1 MRKNGIIPSCMN
13 KRYITPPT
21 SIEIYFIISLR
32 NEIIRFHVMTLNV
45 LAIVL
50 LLQNTYTTYWYEE
63 RYPDGKSISRVSA
76 PRNSSCRT
84 RNDIHGRRPEEVEQ
98 HRIEDIVYVFREI
111 CIHKLDVPWIDA
123 LGAAEILFRQFKTHR
138 LYCKYWQFN
147 NAAHFD
153 PILSCFHYSLH

>member
-1 MRKNGIIPSCMN
+1 MN

-84 RNDIHGRRPEEVEQ
+84 RNDIHGRRPEEYEQ

-123 LGAAEILFRQFKTHR
+123 LGQQKYYSDNLKLIVSIANIDSLIMPPTLTQFYLVSIIACTR
-138 LYCKYWQFN
+138 
-147 NAAHFD
+147 
-153 PILSCFHYSLH
+153 